1 MIRPSRLIRFGFDP
15 TLARAEFRNQHL
27 LRGLYRLMRI
37 FPTLLLILWTGVV
50 IAPASEAILPAAAV
64 PADFASLQASSPFS
78 RTLSLSDS
86 LILTGIATVDD
97 EQVATLLNKET
108 KESYV
113 VSSRLNSQGWKMVEL
128 QADADLEK
136 VAAKVA
142 IAGGEV
148 VTVRYAE
155 WQLKPG
161 ESKPGA
167 GAGAGEGGQVRE
179 GERRRFGDG
188 GGGPPPEIRER
199 MEKLTEEQRTK
210 LFTKMAEI
218 REKHPEMSRDEG
230 REKFH
235 EMLEKMAEKK

>member
-1 MIRPSRLIRFGFDP
+1 MILTG
-15 TLARAEFRNQHL
+15 RAKAKFRNRLHHE
-27 LRGLYRLMRI
+27 GLHQSMRPL
-37 FPTLLLILWTGVV
+37 PTLLSLMWIGLMAATGD
-50 IAPASEAILPAAAV
+50 ETTLPTAAV
-64 PADFASLQASSPFS
+64 AADFASLQSASPFS

-86 LILTGIATVDD
+86 LILTGIATVND

-108 KESYV
+108 KETYV

-128 QADADLEK
+128 QTDSDLEK

-167 GAGAGEGGQVRE
+167 GTGEGGQVRD

-188 GGGPPPEIRER
+188 GGPPPEIREK

-210 LFTKMAEI
+210 LFTKMAEL

-235 EMLEKMAEKK
+235 EMLDKMAEKK